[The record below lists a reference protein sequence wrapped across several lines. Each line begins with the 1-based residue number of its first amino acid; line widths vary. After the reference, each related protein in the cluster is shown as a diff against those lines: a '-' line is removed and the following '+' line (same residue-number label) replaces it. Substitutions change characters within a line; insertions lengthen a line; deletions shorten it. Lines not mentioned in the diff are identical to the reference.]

1 MQQSILKLGKFT
13 RRLITDEQGLVAI
26 EFGAIASL
34 LIIML
39 IGATDLGLAA
49 RHRSQMEGAVRAGIQ
64 EALLGGTEEAVET
77 AVSESTD
84 LPSDHE
90 STVTATKT
98 CYDADDAELDSC
110 TDPQVAKGYMV
121 IELEQEHKWLLGMP
135 GLPNPMVLTIKNS
148 VRVL

>member
-1 MQQSILKLGKFT
+1 MRQLILKLGKFT
-13 RRLITDEQGLVAI
+13 RRLIADEQGLIAI

-110 TDPQVAKGYMV
+110 TDPQVAKG
-121 IELEQEHKWLLGMP
+121 
-135 GLPNPMVLTIKNS
+135 
-148 VRVL
+148 